1 MLVGALSAIYGLSQ
15 AASTTATVVSDLPVE
30 TPIETAQITP
40 SDTSLQS
47 PVDIVPESSG
57 IPEMVPEI
65 QIALSSETSSVFDV
79 PFYSQF
85 NDISA
90 VKWQKIGCGI
100 ASLAMLIEYYKPGE
114 VSVDALLDE
123 GISSGAY
130 LSGAGWIHRGLALL
144 ANDHGLDGM
153 NYDLSS
159 KNMDSAF
166 AQFETALKKGPVIA
180 SVYYTFDPKSPIPHL
195 VVVNGI
201 SDDVVYYNDPSDVS
215 GGGSISTGTFK
226 KAWKKRYIE
235 VRPTT

>member
-1 MLVGALSAIYGLSQ
+1 MSQ

-30 TPIETAQITP
+30 TPIETAQVTP
-40 SDTSLQS
+40 SDTPPQS
-47 PVDIVPESSG
+47 PVDTVAESLG
-57 IPEMVPEI
+57 IPEAVETPKILTEMAPET
-65 QIALSSETSSVFDV
+65 QIELVSEISNIFDV

-114 VSVDALLDE
+114 VSVDVLLDE

-159 KNMDSAF
+159 KNIDSAF
-166 AQFETALKKGPVIA
+166 AQFETALKNGPVIA

-201 SDDVVYYNDPSDVS
+201 SDGVVYYNDPSDAS
-215 GGGSISTGTFK
+215 GGGSISTGQFK

-235 VRPTT
+235 VRPIT